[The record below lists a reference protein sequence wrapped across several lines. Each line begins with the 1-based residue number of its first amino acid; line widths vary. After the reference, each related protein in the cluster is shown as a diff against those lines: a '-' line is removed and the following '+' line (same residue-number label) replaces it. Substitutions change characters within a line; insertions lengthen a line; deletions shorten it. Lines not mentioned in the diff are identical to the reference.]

1 MTKKFIITDP
11 CYLVASQGVWE
22 SFCNLIQDADL
33 SEGEAVTIEAE
44 KMLSQYLET
53 PVRVASTGYGDWSN
67 DIHGKNVIS
76 STLFADA
83 GLVCVVELTPLVDQM
98 HEAIFGYRISDKPAG
113 VAVIEAEGLA
123 EVKFDDSNPHWTV
136 ITITDTD
143 GNVYRSTTYEEHFD
157 IAEHC
162 FDMGDDED

>member
-11 CYLVASQGVWE
+11 CYLVASQGVWRH
-22 SFCNLIQDADL
+22 FCDTIGDADL

-44 KMLSQYLET
+44 KILSQYLET

-67 DIHGKNVIS
+67 EISGKNVIA
-76 STLFADA
+76 STFFADA
-83 GLVCVVELTPLVDQM
+83 GLVCVAELTPLVDQK
-98 HEAIFGYRISDKPAG
+98 HEAMFGYRISDKPCG

-123 EVKFDDSNPHWTV
+123 EVKFDDSNPEWTL

-143 GNVYRSTTYEEHFD
+143 GNVYRSATYEEHFG
-157 IAEHC
+157 I
-162 FDMGDDED
+162 DDEDYEEC